1 MRIIVGTG
9 MPGSGKGVLT
19 RAAKDLGLP
28 VIVLGDIVRE
38 KAKER
43 NVKPIEAGQRIRDLY
58 GPAGVALL
66 ARDKMMSLGDVVFV
80 DGVRSRYEIEVF
92 KELGEVVIIAIHA
105 SPKKR
110 FERLAKRGRPDD
122 PKSREEFIRR
132 DEKELSRGI
141 AKVIA
146 RADFVIDNND
156 DNEEEVYRRCKETIR
171 KALERDP

>member
-1 MRIIVGTG
+1 
-9 MPGSGKGVLT
+9 MPGSGKGLLT
-19 RAAKDLGLP
+19 KAAKDLGIP

-43 NVKPIEAGQRIRDLY
+43 KVKPLEAGQRIRDLY

-66 ARDKMMSLGDVVFV
+66 AKEKLRSLGDVVFI
-80 DGVRSRYEIEVF
+80 DGVRSRYEVEVF
-92 KELGEVVIIAIHA
+92 KELGDVVIIAIHA

-110 FERLAKRGRPDD
+110 FERLYKRGRPDD
-122 PKSREEFIRR
+122 PKSWEEFLKR

-146 RADFVIDNND
+146 RADFVVDNNED
-156 DNEEEVYRRCKETIR
+156 DEEKVYRRCKDTIK